1 MGLERKEIEGAR
13 ERRGESGREW
23 SERERGVRLGRE
35 RVGREIERGV
45 SGAIERGVRVER
57 ERVFRK
63 DFNEIFEPSLVYCL
77 DLLCSLQ
84 SFSGIM

>member
-1 MGLERKEIEGAR
+1 M
-13 ERRGESGREW
+13 GREID
-23 SERERGVRLGRE
+23 S
-35 RVGREIERGV
+35 VGREIERGV
-45 SGAIERGVRVER
+45 SGAIERGVRVKR